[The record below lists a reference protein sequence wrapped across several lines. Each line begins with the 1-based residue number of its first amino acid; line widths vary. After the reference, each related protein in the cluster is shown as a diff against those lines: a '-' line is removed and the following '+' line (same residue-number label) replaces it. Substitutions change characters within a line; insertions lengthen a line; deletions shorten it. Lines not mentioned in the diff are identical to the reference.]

1 MSTWKLNYTDKYER
15 DYKKYEKKY
24 PNELAAALSNLD
36 FYFEALNRLG
46 NSMLIKAG
54 YIHPELNGIIAIDQ
68 KGGNK
73 KVKLK
78 QTRLYIYPDTQNKT
92 LYLLT
97 IGDKNSQKMNIKFC
111 VNTVKQIREE
121 NP

>member
-1 MSTWKLNYTDKYER
+1 MAGWKLNFTDKYSR
-15 DYKKYEKKY
+15 IYKQYEKKY
-24 PNELAAALSNLD
+24 PNELTAVLSNLD
-36 FYFEALNRLG
+36 FYFEALNKLG

-68 KGGNK
+68 KGGKK

-78 QTRLYIYPDTQNKT
+78 QTRLYIYPDTQNKV

-97 IGDKNSQKMNIKFC
+97 IGDKNSQKMDIKFC